1 MENRRRFKS
10 KARSLEFLQGDI
22 WGLIY
27 WRMRKAHRGR
37 GHLQSMD
44 LLQPKQE
51 SFQEVL
57 ELHAQAELGP
67 LEVRVAVA
75 CLPQAE
81 VGWSESPSSDGPT
94 LLKDI
99 LQRRGQ

>member
-1 MENRRRFKS
+1 MPEGKEKSRIPAGVTFGAQLWENKES
-10 KARSLEFLQGDI
+10 TKGQGD
-22 WGLIY
+22 LL
-27 WRMRKAHRGR
+27 R
-37 GHLQSMD
+37 LD
-44 LLQPKQE
+44 LLQPKEE

-57 ELHAQAELGP
+57 EQSAQAELVP
-67 LEVRVAVA
+67 LETRLAVT

-81 VGWSESPSSDGPT
+81 VGWCKSPSSDGPT

>member
-1 MENRRRFKS
+1 MPEGKEKSRIPAGVTFGAQLWENEESTKG
-10 KARSLEFLQGDI
+10 QGD
-22 WGLIY
+22 LL
-27 WRMRKAHRGR
+27 R
-37 GHLQSMD
+37 LD
-44 LLQPKQE
+44 LLQPKEE

-57 ELHAQAELGP
+57 EQSAQAELVP
-67 LEVRVAVA
+67 LETRLAVT

-81 VGWSESPSSDGPT
+81 VGWCKSPSSDSPT

>member
-1 MENRRRFKS
+1 MPDGKEKSRIPAGVTFGAQLLENEES
-10 KARSLEFLQGDI
+10 TQGQGD
-22 WGLIY
+22 L
-27 WRMRKAHRGR
+27 
-37 GHLQSMD
+37 LSMD
-44 LLQPKQE
+44 LLQPKEE

-57 ELHAQAELGP
+57 EQSAQADLVP
-67 LEVRVAVA
+67 LETRAAVA

-99 LQRRGQ
+99 LQTRGQ